1 MKTAFT
7 IFVIF
12 IVGVCCGGYL
22 FSQSIP
28 RKFLSF
34 EECPNNKC
42 FDSKE
47 LAGLLV
53 SAAIQKVPGL
63 IPGVV
68 LESDTCLAVR
78 YPKPEAKVH
87 YVLFPKHDI
96 KNITSL
102 APEDAGYVMGCFALA
117 RQLVEREHMQAY
129 RVSTNGPAY
138 QEIAYLHFHLV
149 GR

>member
-1 MKTAFT
+1 MKTALIAT
-7 IFVIF
+7 VLF

-22 FSQSIP
+22 FSESIP
-28 RKFLSF
+28 RKFLTF
-34 EECPNNKC
+34 EGCRNTC
-42 FDSKE
+42 FESKE

-53 SAAIQKVPGL
+53 SAGIQKVPGL

-78 YPKPEAKVH
+78 YPKPEAKIH
-87 YVLFPKHDI
+87 YVLFPKHDV

-102 APEDAGYVMGCFALA
+102 AAEDAEYVMGCFALA
-117 RQLVEREHMQAY
+117 RELVERDHIQAY